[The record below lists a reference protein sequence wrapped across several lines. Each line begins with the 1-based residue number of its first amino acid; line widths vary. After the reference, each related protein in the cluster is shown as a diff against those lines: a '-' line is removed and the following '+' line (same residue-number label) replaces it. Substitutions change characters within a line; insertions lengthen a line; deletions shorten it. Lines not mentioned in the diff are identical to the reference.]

1 MQPEAWHCSKKLS
14 CDLIFNINLK
24 SKQGWFRPISF
35 AYDQS
40 VGHINEPIGIRDS
53 VWNFLTHLLVLLIEI
68 SERPQ
73 EVNLLSLPLLGHR
86 LGLGLQQVNRVSLC
100 L

>member
-1 MQPEAWHCSKKLS
+1 MKLS

-24 SKQGWFRPISF
+24 SNHGWLRTVAL

-53 VWNFLTHLLVLLIEI
+53 VRNFLTHLFVLLIEI

-73 EVNLLSLPLLGHR
+73 EVNLLPLPLFGHR
-86 LGLGLQQVNRVSLC
+86 LRLGLQQVNRVSLC